1 MHWCFS
7 FYFTLHLIQYTANM
21 SLLNVLVNV
30 HISNIELIVLI
41 YVYRNSINYN
51 YLML

>member
-1 MHWCFS
+1 
-7 FYFTLHLIQYTANM
+7 M

-30 HISNIELIVLI
+30 HISNIKLIVLI